1 MSNQLKTI
9 KVKEKINVNAIK
21 HIAKNDTAK
30 QNELLDE
37 LYNKYHLLGEE
48 LFIQSYLLANRFMTY
63 EMLMRVLQRM

>member
-21 HIAKNDTAK
+21 QAIANKDTAK

-37 LYNKYHLLGEE
+37 AVQQISFTWKRTVYSILLVGKQIYD
-48 LFIQSYLLANRFMTY
+48 LRNG
-63 EMLMRVLQRM
+63 